1 MNPSVPIWLVA
12 FVFLLVLLGAIF
24 LWHVGA
30 EDRLMAQQF
39 PSEYPEFKKRTWAL
53 FPFIY

>member
-24 LWHVGA
+24 LWRVGA